1 MSLAILKGVCGSE
14 KEAMSKIALHTSDKI
29 LGEGAG
35 GDITKMIDLVAEE
48 AAISYLE
55 STGFEGRLLS
65 EEFGERR
72 FGSADYPLLVLD
84 PVDGTTNATRGIS
97 FYSISVA
104 ASSGP
109 LLSNVYAGAVME
121 LPSGR
126 LFTAKRGIGACLDD
140 KRIYIKQPST
150 LKEGLVGIDLN
161 VQGDKQ
167 KMAEIMPLCL
177 YAKHVRNMGS
187 AALELC
193 YVACGALDLYADN
206 RDLLRVTD
214 IAASYI
220 ILREAGASILD
231 MHGAELDCDLNLS
244 ERISLIAG
252 ARNACRE
259 ALFIIKKGPPA

>member
-1 MSLAILKGVCGSE
+1 MSLALLKGICGSG
-14 KEAMSKIALHTSDKI
+14 KEAMLKLSPHSSDKI
-29 LGEGAG
+29 VGEGAS

-55 STGFEGRLLS
+55 STQFEGRLLS
-65 EEFGERR
+65 EEFGEKR
-72 FGSADYPLLVLD
+72 FGTADYPLLVLD

-126 LFTAKRGIGACLDD
+126 LFTAKRDIGAYLDD
-140 KRIYIKQPST
+140 RRIGVKQPST

-161 VQGDKQ
+161 VRGDEQ

-177 YAKHVRNMGS
+177 YVKHVRNMGS

-220 ILREAGASILD
+220 VLKEAGASVLD
-231 MHGAELDCDLNLS
+231 FNGAELECNLDLN

-252 ARNACRE
+252 AHDTCRE
-259 ALFIIKKGPPA
+259 ALSIIKKGPPA